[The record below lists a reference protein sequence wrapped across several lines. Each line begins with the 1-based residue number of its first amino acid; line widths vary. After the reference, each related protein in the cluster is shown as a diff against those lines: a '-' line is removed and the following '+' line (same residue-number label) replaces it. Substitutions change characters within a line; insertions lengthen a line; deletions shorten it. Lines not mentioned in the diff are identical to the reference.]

1 MTIRL
6 EHINK
11 SFGDVRVLQDVHFNC
26 EEKEFVTLVGP
37 SGCGKTTLLRI
48 LAGLESATSGAVYHD
63 DKLVSHLAPGKR
75 DIAMV
80 FQSYALYPHMDVFHN
95 IGYGLKVRRVPKE
108 EIKRQVLEV
117 ARVLELEQ
125 LLNRKPKQ
133 LSGGQRQ
140 RVALGRAM
148 VRKPW
153 LFLMDEPLSNLD
165 AKLRVTMRS
174 ELKRFHISLQTTTV
188 YVTHDQLEAMTMS
201 DRIAVMDRGV
211 IQQFGT
217 PQEIYNHPS
226 NLFVAGFIGSPPMN
240 VIEGVHLQ
248 DGRLYQ
254 RASGTSFVLPIGS
267 LERFGRT
274 ELAGR
279 DLVVG
284 IRPQNVRVNPQ
295 PDPGAPTGK
304 IELIELVGSEKLLE
318 IILPGGVRLTA
329 EVYADLP
336 VQPRQE
342 VGVEFD
348 VARVHLFDARTQ
360 HNVLQS

>member
-125 LLNRKPKQ
+125 LLNRKPKHG
-133 LSGGQRQ
+133 LRSGAQ
-140 RVALGRAM
+140 
-148 VRKPW
+148 W
-153 LFLMDEPLSNLD
+153 
-165 AKLRVTMRS
+165 S
-174 ELKRFHISLQTTTV
+174 ES
-188 YVTHDQLEAMTMS
+188 
-201 DRIAVMDRGV
+201 RG
-211 IQQFGT
+211 
-217 PQEIYNHPS
+217 YS
-226 NLFVAGFIGSPPMN
+226 
-240 VIEGVHLQ
+240 
-248 DGRLYQ
+248 
-254 RASGTSFVLPIGS
+254 
-267 LERFGRT
+267 
-274 ELAGR
+274 
-279 DLVVG
+279 
-284 IRPQNVRVNPQ
+284 
-295 PDPGAPTGK
+295 
-304 IELIELVGSEKLLE
+304 
-318 IILPGGVRLTA
+318 
-329 EVYADLP
+329 
-336 VQPRQE
+336 
-342 VGVEFD
+342 
-348 VARVHLFDARTQ
+348 
-360 HNVLQS
+360 